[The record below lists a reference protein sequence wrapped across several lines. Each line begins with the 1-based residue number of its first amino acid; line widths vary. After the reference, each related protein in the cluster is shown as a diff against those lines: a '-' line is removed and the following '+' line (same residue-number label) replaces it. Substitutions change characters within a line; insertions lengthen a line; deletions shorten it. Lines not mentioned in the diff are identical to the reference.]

1 MISVPGVAATVTAP
15 GGTTGATA
23 VSVTGQ
29 LAEGFEAEQ
38 VNKSGMGLITCT
50 HAGSD
55 MWYVGSGQAA
65 GASDIKL
72 YLMNTGTITATVDLT
87 LLTDT
92 GQQNGMNNAIT
103 VPAHQVLTENVAPFV
118 RGSLALAIHV
128 QTSSGQVAAA
138 VWEGDGNGNGAWLPP
153 AGLPSTSLVLPG
165 LTVAKSAPRLF
176 IAVPGST
183 DSKFNVVAYTA
194 GKVVQ
199 VFGDTPQDASADATA
214 PYPLNALGASAAG
227 LKLTSNV
234 PIVAGV
240 LVPGNGIGSF
250 TTAAAPITDQGVV
263 AGNPSV
269 RGVTVGLLLTAPA
282 ATAHATITV
291 VDTNGSTTPL
301 GGPQTV
307 TVQAGHTLAVAVPRP
322 AGSNQPF
329 AIVVTPQAGSGP
341 LYAVRVVTSGSGGMS
356 APVSSL
362 LPVPN
367 APTAITLPPVQNS
380 YTAVMP

>member
-1 MISVPGVAATVTAP
+1 M
-15 GGTTGATA
+15 
-23 VSVTGQ
+23 
-29 LAEGFEAEQ
+29 AEGFEAEQ
-38 VNKSGMGLITCT
+38 VDKSGTGLVSCA

-55 MWYVGSGQAA
+55 MWFVGTGQAA
-65 GASDIKL
+65 GATDIRL
-72 YLMNTGTITATVDLT
+72 FLTNTSSITATVDVT

-92 GQQNGMNNAIT
+92 GQQTGMNNAIT
-103 VPAHQVLTENVAPFV
+103 VLAHQVLTENVAQYV
-118 RGSLALAIHV
+118 RGSLALAMHV

-138 VWEGDGNGNGAWLPP
+138 VWEGDGNGNGAWLPQ
-153 AGLPSTSLVLPG
+153 AGPPSTTLVLPG

-176 IAVPGST
+176 IAVPGTT
-183 DSKFNVVAYTA
+183 DSKFNVLAYTA

-199 VFGDTPQDASADATA
+199 VFGSTAQDASADATA

-250 TTAAAPITDQGVV
+250 TTAAAPITEQGVV
-263 AGNPSV
+263 AGNPST

-282 ATAHATITV
+282 AAAHATITV
-291 VDTNGSTTPL
+291 VDANGTATPV

-307 TVQAGHTLAVAVPRP
+307 TVQAGHTLAVPVPRP
-322 AGSNQPF
+322 AGSTGSF
-329 AIVVTPQAGSGP
+329 AIVITPQAGSGP
-341 LYAVRVVTSGSGGMS
+341 LYAVRVVTTGTGGMS
-356 APVSSL
+356 APVASL

-380 YTAVMP
+380 YTAVIP